1 MQYRERSFTRS
12 IKPNDSFQTIQLQY
26 LNQIPFSQPF
36 TSMLVTD
43 VGDDLLKMLV
53 TVMTILVTNSNH
65 LFTLDSGTNIQKT
78 LPTSKFSYQ
87 HQCYPRNLTTIN
99 GNSYVGDCMEVIVL
113 RWWRLFQ
120 CNKSVPPRRTACW
133 LFNFVKHEKNS
144 EQFSSFFKFKS
155 LMWILLKNIKKC
167 FD

>member
-78 LPTSKFSYQ
+78 LPTSKFS
-87 HQCYPRNLTTIN
+87 
-99 GNSYVGDCMEVIVL
+99 
-113 RWWRLFQ
+113 
-120 CNKSVPPRRTACW
+120 
-133 LFNFVKHEKNS
+133 HEHPDVT
-144 EQFSSFFKFKS
+144 
-155 LMWILLKNIKKC
+155 NITVTLAI
-167 FD
+167 